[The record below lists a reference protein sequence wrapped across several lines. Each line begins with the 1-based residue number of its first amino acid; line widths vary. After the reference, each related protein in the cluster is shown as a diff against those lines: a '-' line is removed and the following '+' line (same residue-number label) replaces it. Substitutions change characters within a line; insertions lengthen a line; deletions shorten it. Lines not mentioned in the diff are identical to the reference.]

1 MNPKTLKKVLLHLL
15 VWIAFFTVPAFMNSN
30 PHPPAHPPPD
40 FHPDF
45 ELKSSSFWLFFY
57 TLKNVVLV
65 PLFYFNTG
73 FLLPRLVPS
82 KKLLLLFLS
91 EVALALA
98 LFSYTQ
104 GISEFFF
111 PSSEG
116 GPNRFAPLL
125 GFAVV
130 LSAALAYDSY
140 RKAAETERRHR
151 EQQTETLQS
160 ELQFLRWQISPHF
173 LFNALNNMVALARKK
188 SDLLES
194 MLLNLSGLMRYMLY
208 DTATS
213 VVTLQKEARYLES
226 YIHLQSIRYDNV
238 KPEVKLHTEN
248 HPDAAIEPMLLIP
261 FVENAFKHGIDGVAH
276 PGIWIEMQLA
286 GRQLLF
292 TVRNTLPTTKMPP
305 NNDARGIGLINVKKR
320 LQLLYPN
327 RHTLEVRE
335 AEFFTVL
342 LKIDLF

>member
-1 MNPKTLKKVLLHLL
+1 MNTKVLKTVVLHLL
-15 VWIAFFTVPAFMNSN
+15 AWTAFFTVPLFMNVN
-30 PHPPAHPPPD
+30 PRPSAHQA
-40 FHPDF
+40 PDF
-45 ELKSSSFWLFFY
+45 EVRNALFWLSFS
-57 TLKNVVLV
+57 TLKNLLLV
-65 PLFYFNTG
+65 PLFYFNTA
-73 FLLPRLVPS
+73 FLLPKLLTQKR
-82 KKLLLLFLS
+82 LLLLFFS
-91 EVALALA
+91 EIALA
-98 LFSYTQ
+98 FGFFGYTQ
-104 GISEFFF
+104 GISEIFF
-111 PSSEG
+111 PGSDG
-116 GPNRFAPLL
+116 GPNRFMPLL
-125 GFAVV
+125 SLAVV
-130 LSAALAYDSY
+130 LSGAFAYNFYRQALQ
-140 RKAAETERRHR
+140 TERLRQ
-151 EQQTETLQS
+151 EAQTQNLQS

-188 SDLLES
+188 SDLLEP

-213 VVTLQKEARYLES
+213 VVSLEQEARYLES

-238 KPEVKLHTEN
+238 KPEVKLHTESY
-248 HPDAAIEPMLLIP
+248 PDAVIEPMLLIP

-292 TVRNTLPTTKMPP
+292 TVRNTLPTIKMPP